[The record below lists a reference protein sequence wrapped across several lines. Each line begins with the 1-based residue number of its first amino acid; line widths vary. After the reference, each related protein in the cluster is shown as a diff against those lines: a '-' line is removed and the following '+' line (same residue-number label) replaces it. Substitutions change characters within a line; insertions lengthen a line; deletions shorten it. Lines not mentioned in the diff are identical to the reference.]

1 MLPFWKPLSSRINR
15 DDTQQAS
22 SKKKPCVNDDES
34 DDDSSSQDS
43 FFNDRL
49 MHFGNREGH
58 VAAVLR
64 IDDEQQ
70 QQHLICFGGWVEA
83 DGSDEVLAMDVSNLS
98 ESPQWKVIA
107 KSHIALRANATLTPI
122 STLPSASLPKNNDC
136 PSVAILFGGLDI
148 GDSYDCTNDVY
159 IVSLKNGKSTELQF
173 TRVEIEG
180 HDDDGDDDSLVPRPR
195 QRHCACLIGESSAHP
210 QLVIFGGEDDNSE
223 LLNDFWSLDLSS
235 LFASVDQTKP
245 NDKKKPKWTR
255 LQLPESALSCL
266 APRAAARLFSIVDA
280 STNEEFIALAGGLI
294 FVTSDVAQISLNE
307 MHLFRKKSL
316 AGNELDLVSCKMNF
330 FENGVNCLLAA
341 PLSSR
346 RVLLFGG
353 KDFAKG
359 NDDLIIV
366 SILNRQRDGDAE
378 HEKESVSIPSLEQT
392 AVIKCPF
399 KEADKEDLNDEALS
413 HLDRTS
419 LMKTEGAA
427 ENCWPHWRYA
437 AAVAYWKDGAS
448 VCVACVGGT
457 CRHVDPNNEV
467 VVTKFDA

>member
-15 DDTQQAS
+15 DDTQAS
-22 SKKKPCVNDDES
+22 SKKKPRVNDDES

-64 IDDEQQ
+64 SDDQ

-107 KSHIALRANATLTPI
+107 KSHIALRANATLTPF
-122 STLPSASLPKNNDC
+122 STPSSS
-136 PSVAILFGGLDI
+136 SVAILFGGLDV

-180 HDDDGDDDSLVPRPR
+180 HDGGDDDDDDSHVPCPR
-195 QRHCACLIGESSAHP
+195 QRHCACLIGESTAHP
-210 QLVIFGGEDDNSE
+210 QLIIFGGEDDNSE

-235 LFASVDQTKP
+235 VFAS
-245 NDKKKPKWTR
+245 DKKKPKWTR

-294 FVTSDVAQISLNE
+294 FVTSDVAQVSLNE

-341 PLSSR
+341 PLSSH

-366 SILNRQRDGDAE
+366 SILNRQRDGDTE
-378 HEKESVSIPSLEQT
+378 DDKESVSIPSLEQV

-399 KEADKEDLNDEALS
+399 KEAVKEDLNDEALS

-419 LMKTEGAA
+419 MKTEGAA

-467 VVTKFDA
+467 VVTKFNA